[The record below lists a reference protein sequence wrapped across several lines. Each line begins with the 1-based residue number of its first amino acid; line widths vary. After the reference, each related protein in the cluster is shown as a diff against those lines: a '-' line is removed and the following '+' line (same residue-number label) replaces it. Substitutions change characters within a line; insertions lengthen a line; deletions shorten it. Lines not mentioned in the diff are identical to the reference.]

1 MRTSKYSPEQ
11 IAQALRQAESGTP
24 IVEIRRK
31 LQVTE
36 QTFYR
41 WKKKFGELGT
51 PEIREL
57 RQLREENRKLK
68 QLVADLSLDKT
79 ILQDTPAKKM
89 VSPAQRR
96 TWVRWVQDA
105 YAVSERTACDAG
117 GVARSSVRYASVA
130 APQEPLRQRLRE
142 LAQTRVAYGYRRL
155 HVLLCR
161 EGWPV
166 NHKRIQRLYRDEG
179 LAQQRTRPKRRRSA
193 VPRVVRQLPGAAN
206 ERWAMDFI
214 HDQLADGTAF
224 RVLSIVDLY
233 TRECVGLVPAVRL
246 RADDV
251 IAALNRLR
259 DERGIPAVIQCD
271 NGTEFTSIALDHLCY
286 WNQVRLDFSRPGKPT
301 DNAAI
306 ESFHNRFRR
315 ECLTQHYF
323 IDITDAQESIAQY
336 QSEYN
341 NDRPHS
347 SLGNVPPAHFRA
359 TVAITASVSTTA

>member
-1 MRTSKYSPEQ
+1 M
-11 IAQALRQAESGTP
+11 
-24 IVEIRRK
+24 
-31 LQVTE
+31 
-36 QTFYR
+36 
-41 WKKKFGELGT
+41 
-51 PEIREL
+51 
-57 RQLREENRKLK
+57 
-68 QLVADLSLDKT
+68 
-79 ILQDTPAKKM
+79 
-89 VSPAQRR
+89 
-96 TWVRWVQDA
+96 RWVQEA

-130 APQEPLRQRLRE
+130 APQEPLRQRLRD
-142 LAQTRVAYGYRRL
+142 LAQARVAYGYRHL

-166 NHKRIQRLYRDEG
+166 NHKRIQRIYRDEG
-179 LAQQRTRPKRRRSA
+179 LTQQRKRPKRPKRRRSA
-193 VPRVVRQLPGAAN
+193 APRVVRLLLGVAN

-233 TRECVGLVPAVRL
+233 TRECVGLVPAIRL

-251 IAALNRLR
+251 VATLSRLR

-271 NGTEFTSIALDHLCY
+271 NGTEFTSVALDHWCY

-306 ESFHNRFRR
+306 ESFHHSFRR

-323 IDITDAQESIAQY
+323 VDISDAQESIEQY
-336 QSEYN
+336 RSEYN

-359 TVAITASVSTTA
+359 TVATTASVSSSA

>member
-1 MRTSKYSPEQ
+1 
-11 IAQALRQAESGTP
+11 
-24 IVEIRRK
+24 
-31 LQVTE
+31 
-36 QTFYR
+36 
-41 WKKKFGELGT
+41 
-51 PEIREL
+51 
-57 RQLREENRKLK
+57 
-68 QLVADLSLDKT
+68 
-79 ILQDTPAKKM
+79 M

-96 TWVRWVQDA
+96 TWVRWVQEA

-166 NHKRIQRLYRDEG
+166 NHKRVQRLYRDEG
-179 LAQQRTRPKRRRSA
+179 LTQQRKWPKRRRSA
-193 VPRVVRQLPGAAN
+193 ASRVVRVLPGTVN

-233 TRECVGLVPAVRL
+233 TRECVGLVPAMRL
-246 RADDV
+246 RAEDV
-251 IAALNRLR
+251 VATLSRLR
-259 DERGIPAVIQCD
+259 DERGVPAVIQCD
-271 NGTEFTSIALDHLCY
+271 NGTEFTSVALDHWCY
-286 WNQVRLDFSRPGKPT
+286 WNHVRIDFSRPGKPT

-306 ESFHNRFRR
+306 ESFHNSFRR

-323 IDITDAQESIAQY
+323 IDITDAQRSIAQY
-336 QSEYN
+336 RSEYN

-347 SLGNVPPAHFRA
+347 SLGNRPPAHFRA
-359 TVAITASVSTTA
+359 AVAITASVSSTA